1 VSAEIYKL
9 ALALIEVR
17 RDSERQMSFG
27 MFARPIRFSLFAALV
42 LMFGCA
48 TLAQSSHMSAGEA
61 RITGFVREAGSGKP
75 LTSVRVE
82 VSALGNGVSEIYVTS
97 GTNGEYRIAGVQ
109 DGNYDLVVN
118 EKGYKPYREHITLA
132 NGNHLTEIIQLEKE
146 DAAAETPGAV
156 LSAHELT
163 VPQKAR
169 DLYAKGIA
177 LKAKPDYAGALEQF
191 QKAIKIY
198 PTYYEAYAEAGVA
211 EVNLNQ
217 LDAAQQD
224 LQKSIDMSEGKYPL
238 AMFYMAGLFN
248 NKRAFDDALTVG
260 KKGNA
265 IDENAWRGNFEIAR
279 ALIGLKRGDEALPYA
294 KKAVAGAPD
303 NPQMY
308 VVLMNANLGAH
319 DYAAALV
326 AIDAFL
332 KLNPSGQQAD
342 QVRHLREQVQ
352 VAAQRQ
358 AGATGAPAATNSGPA
373 GNTKPH

>member
-1 VSAEIYKL
+1 MNFAISNLKFRLSFLGAMFL
-9 ALALIEVR
+9 ALA
-17 RDSERQMSFG
+17 
-27 MFARPIRFSLFAALV
+27 FSAF
-42 LMFGCA
+42 
-48 TLAQSSHMSAGEA
+48 AQSSHMSAGEA
-61 RITGFVREAGSGKP
+61 RITGYVREASAGQP
-75 LTSVRVE
+75 LTGVKVE
-82 VSALGNGVSEIYVTS
+82 VSPLGSGVSEIYVTT
-97 GTNGEYRIAGVQ
+97 GTDGQFRIAGVQ
-109 DGNYDLVVN
+109 DGNYDLVIN
-118 EKGYKPYREHITLA
+118 EKGYKPYREHIALA
-132 NGNHLTEIIQLEKE
+132 NGNYLNVIIQLDKAEP
-146 DAAAETPGAV
+146 AAETPGAV

-169 DLYAKGIA
+169 DAYLKGIA

-217 LDAAQQD
+217 LDAAQRD

-308 VVLMNANLGAH
+308 VVLMNANLAAH
-319 DYAAALV
+319 DYPAALV

-332 KLNPSGQQAD
+332 KLDGTGQQAD
-342 QVRHLREQVQ
+342 QVRHLRDQVQ
-352 VAAQRQ
+352 AAVQKQ
-358 AGATGAPAATNSGPA
+358 QSKAAAASASPATAPSSAAPASNAT
-373 GNTKPH
+373 PH

>member
-1 VSAEIYKL
+1 
-9 ALALIEVR
+9 
-17 RDSERQMSFG
+17 MSCAISSKTF
-27 MFARPIRFSLFAALV
+27 RIPVLAALF
-42 LMFGCA
+42 LIFTAA
-48 TLAQSSHMSAGEA
+48 TLAQTSHMSAGDA
-61 RITGFVREAGSGKP
+61 RITGHVRDAASGQP
-75 LTSVRVE
+75 LTAVKVE
-82 VSALGNGVSEIYVTS
+82 VSPLGSGVSEIYVTS
-97 GTNGEYRIAGVQ
+97 GTDGEFRIAGVQ
-109 DGNYDLVVN
+109 DGNYDLVIN

-132 NGNHLTEIIQLEKE
+132 NGNYLNVIIQLEKTE
-146 DAAAETPGAV
+146 PAAETPGAV

-169 DLYAKGIA
+169 DAYAKGIV

-191 QKAIKIY
+191 QKAIKLA

-224 LQKSIDMSEGKYPL
+224 LQKSIDMSEGKYAV
-238 AMFYMAGLFN
+238 AMFYMAGLLN
-248 NKRAFDDALTVG
+248 NKRSFDEALTIA
-260 KKGNA
+260 KRGNA

-294 KKAVAGAPD
+294 KRAVQAAPD

-308 VVLMNANLGAH
+308 VVLMNADLGSH

-332 KLNPSGQQAD
+332 KLNGTGQQAD
-342 QVRHLREQVQ
+342 QVRHLRDQVQ
-352 VAAQRQ
+352 AAVQKQQ
-358 AGATGAPAATNSGPA
+358 AKPAAAASSSPA
-373 GNTKPH
+373 AAPSSSTPASNTTPH

>member
-1 VSAEIYKL
+1 
-9 ALALIEVR
+9 
-17 RDSERQMSFG
+17 
-27 MFARPIRFSLFAALV
+27 
-42 LMFGCA
+42 
-48 TLAQSSHMSAGEA
+48 MSAGEA
-61 RITGFVREAGSGKP
+61 RITGYVRDSASGQP
-75 LTSVRVE
+75 LTSVKVE
-82 VSALGNGVSEIYVTS
+82 VSPLGSGVSEIYVTT
-97 GTNGEYRIAGVQ
+97 GTDGQFRIAGVQ
-109 DGNYDLVVN
+109 DGNYDLVIN

-132 NGNHLTEIIQLEKE
+132 NGNYLNLIVRL
-146 DAAAETPGAV
+146 DAAELAAEMPGAV

-177 LKAKPDYAGALEQF
+177 LKAKPDYAAALEQF
-191 QKAIKIY
+191 RKAIKAY

-224 LQKSIDMSEGKYPL
+224 LQKSIDMSESKYPL

-319 DYAAALV
+319 DYAAALA

-332 KLNPSGQQAD
+332 KLNGTGQQAD
-342 QVRHLREQVQ
+342 QVRHLRDQVQ
-352 VAAQRQ
+352 AAAQKQ
-358 AGATGAPAATNSGPA
+358 AAGVPAATNSASGSK
-373 GNTKPH
+373 TTPH

>member
-1 VSAEIYKL
+1 
-9 ALALIEVR
+9 
-17 RDSERQMSFG
+17 MSFAIS
-27 MFARPIRFSLFAALV
+27 ARPIRFSLFIALV
-42 LMFGCA
+42 LMLGCA
-48 TLAQSSHMSAGEA
+48 TFAQTSHMSAGDA
-61 RITGFVREAGSGKP
+61 RISGHVRDATSSQP
-75 LTSVRVE
+75 LTGVKVE
-82 VSALGNGVSEIYVTS
+82 VSPLGSGVSEIYVTT
-97 GTNGEYRIAGVQ
+97 GTDGQFRIAGVQ

-118 EKGYKPYREHITLA
+118 EKGYKPFREHITLA
-132 NGNHLTEIIQLEKE
+132 NGNYVNEIIQLEKLE
-146 DAAAETPGAV
+146 PAAETPGAV

-169 DLYAKGIA
+169 DAYAKGVA

-248 NKRAFDDALTVG
+248 NKRSFDDALTVG

-265 IDENAWRGNFEIAR
+265 IDENSWRGNFEIAR

-294 KKAVAGAPD
+294 KKAVAAAPD

-332 KLNPSGQQAD
+332 KLNSTGQQAD
-342 QVRHLREQVQ
+342 QVRHLRDQVK
-352 VAAQRQ
+352 VAAQKQ
-358 AGATGAPAATNSGPA
+358 AAGAPAATNSTPGA
-373 GNTKPH
+373 NTTPH